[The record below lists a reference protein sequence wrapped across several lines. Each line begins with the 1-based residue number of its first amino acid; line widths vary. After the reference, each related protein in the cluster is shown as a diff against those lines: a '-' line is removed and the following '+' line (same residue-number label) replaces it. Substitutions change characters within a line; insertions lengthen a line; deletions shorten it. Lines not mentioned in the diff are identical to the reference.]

1 MSSPWWG
8 STSCAEKRDGGTCLK
23 SLCVYC
29 PTLSGGEEE
38 RAIDN
43 ILFFYPAH
51 IHANAQMNHVG
62 FCIGATCLVERFGAT
77 GLLDR
82 IQTSHGTTVLC
93 CPYPNL
99 WIAVETMAAYD
110 SSAVLPVV
118 RRGFEVFV
126 LRYGWSTVAALVSP
140 VGGSVGV
147 AEPRRV
153 LKSFF
158 EKFAVFLET
167 RVLLTNVHE
176 AVRMARSARPL
187 SAVSVAAS
195 GAAVGQERSHMQR
208 WEHRWAVL
216 SVTECLLA
224 FPVVMRPA
232 SIAVQSACHSL
243 VYRYL
248 SFLLSRGVYSPCAG
262 CSSNNNGNSYSRNHL
277 GGRFTDQA
285 SCTVGWGDEYKGV
298 AFTSS
303 AATLTQAA
311 TERLLWTCCQYVIF
325 VGETLKVIASNVTP
339 AVVSKLICLLL
350 VDPDVTDFAA
360 FLESGRSHCC
370 ICHSSGIIVAI
381 FVNIS
386 LYQSMHQVI
395 LEICKLLAADIAE
408 FLTTGTCTVSREG
421 LVSQPEVQQMAM
433 SLPSPSRSSCADFFA
448 SVSHLPKLREM
459 NLTFQWTVWH
469 NEMIVGTSMREY
481 PRALQILLSGMLRR
495 LTSGVFTKLERVNGS
510 CDVDCANSRH
520 GRFCRASEGSDVLS
534 SDILLPSAVT
544 EVWMPLPGSTWMCVS
559 RRHHYVGGVVFYN
572 SAPLKRCYEA
582 ASELFE
588 YMPFLL

>member
-1 MSSPWWG
+1 MSSSWWA
-8 STSCAEKRDGGTCLK
+8 STSCAEKRGGGTCLK

-38 RAIDN
+38 RAMDN
-43 ILFFYPAH
+43 ILFFYPLH
-51 IHANAQMNHVG
+51 LHENAQMNHVG

-93 CPYPNL
+93 CPFPNL
-99 WIAVETMAAYD
+99 WIAVETMPAYD
-110 SSAVLPVV
+110 SSALLPVV

-140 VGGSVGV
+140 VGGSVDV

-153 LKSFF
+153 LKRFF

-167 RVLLTNVHE
+167 SVLLTDVCD
-176 AVRMARSARPL
+176 AVRMARNARPS
-187 SAVSVAAS
+187 SAASVAAS

-208 WEHRWAVL
+208 WKHWWAVL
-216 SVTECLLA
+216 SVTESLLA
-224 FPVVMRPA
+224 FPVFMRPA
-232 SIAVQSACHSL
+232 SIAAQSMCHSL

-248 SFLLSRGVYSPCAG
+248 SFLLPKGVSGPCAG
-262 CSSNNNGNSYSRNHL
+262 CSRNNNGNSYNRNHFD
-277 GGRFTDQA
+277 GCFSDQA
-285 SCTVGWGDEYKGV
+285 SCTVGWGEEYKGV

-303 AATLTQAA
+303 AATLTQDT

-325 VGETLKVIASNVTP
+325 VGETLKVIASNATP

-360 FLESGRSHCC
+360 FLESGRSHCY

-381 FVNIS
+381 FVNTS
-386 LYQSMHQVI
+386 LYRSMHQII
-395 LEICKLLAADIAE
+395 LEICKPLAADIAE
-408 FLTTGTCTVSREG
+408 FLTTERCPLSREG
-421 LVSQPEVQQMAM
+421 LVRPHEVHQMAM
-433 SLPSPSRSSCADFFA
+433 SLLNPSHSSGAGFFA
-448 SVSHLPKLREM
+448 PVSHLPRLREM
-459 NLTFQWTVWH
+459 NLTLQWTVWH

-481 PRALQILLSGMLRR
+481 PRALQVLLSSMLRR
-495 LTSGVFTKLERVNGS
+495 LTSGVSTKLEGVNGS
-510 CDVDCANSRH
+510 CDVACANSHH
-520 GRFCRASEGSDVLS
+520 GRFSRALEGGNVFS
-534 SDILLPSAVT
+534 SDMLLPSAVT

-559 RRHHYVGGVVFYN
+559 RRHHHVGGVVFYN
-572 SAPLKRCYEA
+572 SAPLKRCCEA